1 VHAPPLQPEPQEVKT
16 VGDLINQALS
26 MGWPLLALLAGLL
39 VYSQISISDPA
50 AKKRASVKLV
60 IGMLAAF
67 MLLVAIAHYKA
78 SFYEANRLLPVSLV
92 LITAMCFMMGIYFP
106 NQAALLKIGGFMFF
120 VAAGLSGYG
129 NWLPQVEGGFP
140 PPDVKLVFDAM
151 TPQQLADEGE
161 KIIFGGIG
169 QNKVQGAIG
178 KGQCPLCH
186 AFHKGMLG
194 ERAPNLDGLP
204 ERAAK
209 ERLEDPKYS
218 KGKPLAREYAQKE
231 SFPGAGTAET
241 GQEYIAESH
250 SCPSCYVVSGYGVK
264 GTNDKES
271 PMPAIH
277 KPPISL
283 SLPELAAVDTWLYVR
298 EGRDAPT
305 YEEIIKSYEKFIP
318 EADRPKQ
325 QEDKPAGAAS
335 ALLADGSEP
344 VDQIFAKAQC
354 VVCHT
359 IPGIPG
365 AVGTQGPKLE
375 EGTNAPNR
383 IKDPAYKGTAH
394 STSDYIMES
403 VVSPSAYV
411 VKGFP
416 DNLMPKVFGQKL
428 SAGALKK
435 IVDYLSQVKA
445 GSPPPKI
452 S

>member
-1 VHAPPLQPEPQEVKT
+1 VV
-16 VGDLINQALS
+16 DLISQALDI
-26 MGWPLLALLAGLL
+26 GWPALALLVGLL
-39 VYSQISISDPA
+39 IYFQVSISDPA
-50 AKKRASVKLV
+50 AKRRATFKTF
-60 IGMLAAF
+60 IGIIAAIMLF
-67 MLLVAIAHYKA
+67 IAIANYKVN
-78 SFYEANRLLPVSLV
+78 FYGESRLLPVSLAM
-92 LITAMCFMMGIYFP
+92 ITALAFMMGIYFT
-106 NQAALLKIGGFMFF
+106 NLAALLKIGGFMFF
-120 VAAGLSGYG
+120 VAAALSGYG

-140 PPDVKLVFDAM
+140 PKEEKLDFSAM

-186 AFHKGMLG
+186 AFHQGMLG
-194 ERAPNLDGLP
+194 ERAPNLLGLP

-209 ERLEDPKYS
+209 ERLEDPRYH
-218 KGKPLAREYAQKE
+218 KGKPAERDTVQKE
-231 SFPGAGTAET
+231 AFPGAGTAET

-250 SCPSCYVVSGYGVK
+250 SCPSCYVVQGYGVK
-264 GTNDKES
+264 GTNDRES

-298 EGRDAPT
+298 EGREAPSF
-305 YEEIIKSYEKFIP
+305 EEIIKSYEKFIP

-325 QEDKPAGAAS
+325 QEDKPAAAAG

-354 VVCHT
+354 VSCHT

-365 AVGTQGPKLE
+365 ATGTIGPKLV

-383 IKDPAYKGTAH
+383 IKDKEYKGTAK
-394 STSDYIMES
+394 STPEYIMES
-403 VVSPSAYV
+403 IVNPSAYV
-411 VKGFP
+411 VKPFP
-416 DNLMPKVFGQKL
+416 DNTMPKVFGQKL

-435 IVDYLSQVKA
+435 IVDYLSQTYEGKE
-445 GSPPPKI
+445 PPKI

>member
-1 VHAPPLQPEPQEVKT
+1 M
-16 VGDLINQALS
+16 GDLINQALD
-26 MGWPLLALLAGLL
+26 MGWPALALLAGLL
-39 VYSQISISDPA
+39 VYFQVSISDPA
-50 AKKRASVKLV
+50 AKKRATFKTF
-60 IGMLAAF
+60 IGIIATF
-67 MLLVAIAHYKA
+67 LLFIAIANYK
-78 SFYEANRLLPVSLV
+78 SNFYGENRLLPVSLV
-92 LITAMCFMMGIYFP
+92 MITATSFMMALYFT
-106 NQAALLKIGGFMFF
+106 NLDALLKIGGFMFF
-120 VAAGLSGYG
+120 VAAFLSGYG

-140 PPDVKLVFDAM
+140 PKEEKLDFNSM
-151 TPQQLADEGE
+151 SPQQLADEGE

-169 QNKVQGAIG
+169 KNKEQGAIG

-186 AFHKGMLG
+186 AFHAGMLG
-194 ERAPNLDGLP
+194 ERAPNLMGLP

-218 KGKPLAREYAQKE
+218 KGKPQAREFAQKE
-231 SFPGAGTAET
+231 AFPGAGTAEN

-250 SCPSCYVVSGYGVK
+250 ACPSCYVVAGYGVK

-298 EGRDAPT
+298 EGREAPSF
-305 YEEIIKSYEKFIP
+305 EEIIKSYEKFIP

-325 QEDKPAGAAS
+325 QEEKAGPAS
-335 ALLADGSEP
+335 ALLADGTEP

-354 VVCHT
+354 VSCHT

-365 AVGTQGPKLE
+365 ATGTIGPKLV
-375 EGTNAPNR
+375 EGTNAPGR
-383 IKDPAYKGTAH
+383 LKDKDYKGTAK
-394 STSDYIMES
+394 STSEYIMES
-403 VVSPSAYV
+403 IVAPSAYV
-411 VKGFP
+411 VKPFP
-416 DNLMPKVFGQKL
+416 DNTMPKVFGTKL

-435 IVDYLSQVKA
+435 IVDYLSQTYEGKE
-445 GSPPPKI
+445 PPKI

>member
-1 VHAPPLQPEPQEVKT
+1 
-16 VGDLINQALS
+16 VGNLINEALS
-26 MGWPLLALLAGLL
+26 MGWMAIALLVGLL
-39 VYSQISISDPA
+39 IYFQVSISDPA
-50 AKKRASVKLV
+50 AKKRATFKTF
-60 IGMLAAF
+60 IGIIATF
-67 MLLVAIAHYKA
+67 LLFIAIANYKNN
-78 SFYEANRLLPVSLV
+78 FYGENRLLPVSLV
-92 LITAMCFMMGIYFP
+92 MITATTFMLALYFT
-106 NQAALLKIGGFMFF
+106 NLSALLKIGGFMFF
-120 VAAGLSGYG
+120 VAAFLSGYG

-140 PPDVKLVFDAM
+140 PKEEKLDFGSM

-186 AFHKGMLG
+186 AFHAGMLG
-194 ERAPNLDGLP
+194 ERAPNLLGLP
-204 ERAAK
+204 ERAGK

-218 KGKPLAREYAQKE
+218 KGAPEKREYADKE
-231 SFPGAGTAET
+231 AFPGSGTAEN

-250 SCPSCYVVSGYGVK
+250 ACPSCYVVAGYGVK

-271 PMPAIH
+271 PMPKIH

-283 SLPELAAVDTWLYVR
+283 SLEELAAVDTWLYVR
-298 EGRDAPT
+298 EGRDAPSF
-305 YEEIIKSYEKFIP
+305 EEIVKSYEKFIP
-318 EADRPKQ
+318 EADRPKMT
-325 QEDKPAGAAS
+325 EEKAGPKS

-354 VVCHT
+354 VSCHT

-365 AVGTQGPKLE
+365 ATGTIGPKLE
-375 EGTNAPNR
+375 EGTNAPLR
-383 IKDPAYKGTAH
+383 IKDKEYKGTAK

-403 VVSPSAYV
+403 VVDPSAYV
-411 VKGFP
+411 VKPFP
-416 DNLMPKVFGQKL
+416 DNTMPKVFGQKL

-435 IVDYLSQVKA
+435 IVDYLSNVKA
-445 GSPPPKI
+445 GAPPPPI

>member
-1 VHAPPLQPEPQEVKT
+1 
-16 VGDLINQALS
+16 VGDLMKEVLS
-26 MGWPLLALLAGLL
+26 IGWPLLALLAGLL
-39 VYSQISISDPA
+39 VYSQVSISDPV
-50 AKKRASVKLV
+50 AKKRATFKLF
-60 IGMLAAF
+60 IGMIAAF

-78 SFYEANRLLPVSLV
+78 SFYDANRMLPVSLV

-140 PPDVKLVFDAM
+140 PKEEKIQFESM
-151 TPQQLADEGE
+151 TAQQLADEGE

-204 ERAAK
+204 ERAGK

-218 KGKPLAREYAQKE
+218 RGKPQAREFEQKE

-250 SCPSCYVVSGYGVK
+250 SCPSCYVVAGYGVK
-264 GTNDKES
+264 GTNDKQS

-305 YEEIIKSYEKFIP
+305 YDEIIKSYEKFIP

-394 STSDYIMES
+394 TTPDYIMES
-403 VVSPSAYV
+403 VVSPSTYV

>member
-1 VHAPPLQPEPQEVKT
+1 
-16 VGDLINQALS
+16 VGDLINEAFS
-26 MGWPLLALLAGLL
+26 IGWPLLALLAGLL
-39 VYSQISISDPA
+39 VYSLVSISDPA
-50 AKKRASVKLV
+50 AKKRATFKLF
-60 IGMLAAF
+60 IGMIAAF
-67 MLLVAIAHYKA
+67 MLLLAIAHYET
-78 SFYEANRLLPVSLV
+78 SFYGANRMLPVSLV

-140 PPDVKLVFDAM
+140 PKEEKLQYEAM
-151 TPQQLADEGE
+151 TAQQLADEGE

-204 ERAAK
+204 ERAGK

-218 KGKPLAREYAQKE
+218 KGKPAGRDYAQKE
-231 SFPGAGTAET
+231 AFPGAGTAEN

-250 SCPSCYVVSGYGVK
+250 SCPSCYVVAGYGVK

-283 SLPELAAVDTWLYVR
+283 SLPELAAVDTWLYIR

-305 YEEIIKSYEKFIP
+305 YEEIIKSYEKFVP
-318 EADRPKQ
+318 EGDRPKQ
-325 QEDKPAGAAS
+325 QDDKAAGPPS
-335 ALLADGSEP
+335 ALMADGTEP

-354 VVCHT
+354 VACHT

-365 AVGTQGPKLE
+365 AVGTIGPKLE
-375 EGTNAPNR
+375 EGTNAPLR
-383 IKDPAYKGTAH
+383 IKDNDYKGTAK
-394 STSDYIMES
+394 TVPDYIMES
-403 VVSPSAYV
+403 IVSPSAYV
-411 VKGFP
+411 VKPFP
-416 DNLMPKVFGQKL
+416 DNTMPKVFGQKL